1 MDGVYSDEE
10 HFLIQNSF
18 SEEILQH
25 NFSINYILDGLVA
38 SDQPAPRNSCAEDG
52 IKASSDWGKH
62 QGWTDRIAQKQ

>member
-38 SDQPAPRNSCAEDG
+38 SDQAAPRSSCAEDG
-52 IKASSDWGKH
+52 IKASSD
-62 QGWTDRIAQKQ
+62 

>member
-10 HFLIQNSF
+10 HFLIQKSF
-18 SEEILQH
+18 SEILQH
-25 NFSINYILDGLVA
+25 NFSINYILDSLVA
-38 SDQPAPRNSCAEDG
+38 SDQAAPRNSCAEDG